1 MNREVVALFLLG
13 LVVLTVGLP
22 VTKTEKKEEGKDA
35 AKTNEEHGIKYDEG
49 YAEDDPRNRPDVI
62 SNSIYTYSC
71 FIKSILIPFQMQL
84 EYSKY
89 LQEVVSALE
98 NDPDFRA
105 KLDKADEADIRV
117 RRNWQRVLCLA
128 CGRKNLSS
136 RINTSPRIE

>member
-49 YAEDDPRNRPDVI
+49 YAEDDPRNRPDV
-62 SNSIYTYSC
+62 SGNG
-71 FIKSILIPFQMQL
+71 FIKLSGGYSNLPLISLQMQL

-98 NDPDFRA
+98 NDPEFRA

-117 RRNWQRVLCLA
+117 RRWFLCLDGSG
-128 CGRKNLSS
+128 CKNWSS
-136 RINTSPRIE
+136 RMAVQE